1 VIGLDA
7 EDVSVVTDGS
17 TTEEIVTASGKMM
30 MLDRLLPHLQANG
43 HRVVLFSQYTRTL
56 DIIQDYL
63 DMRGYQFTRLD
74 GSTHRVNREVRI
86 TQFNSPTSKTFLFL
100 LSTRAGGEG
109 VNLYTADTVILF
121 DSDWNPQVDIQAM
134 ARVHRIGQTKTVHIY
149 RLVTSGTVEER
160 IVQRAQKKLYLDSL
174 VNRGCTSQAV
184 ALDKL
189 RASSKASARGAGTGE
204 GEGDE
209 EEMESAESAEELS
222 TVMSAL
228 KFGFGA
234 IFSKE
239 TNGLEKEVTRE
250 NIISDE
256 EISALLDRSRGLK
269 PDHRLEEA
277 PRIKRA
283 ASLPAS
289 ASTARSGRGQTPSL
303 LRGRSDG
310 NGDAALYGEEE
321 QEEEQEEEEGP
332 LPILSR
338 ASSLT
343 ENQEESVASFHRNL
357 SVPLVGLRYL
367 NGEYHSRHVPTE
379 REIQESLIIRNSKQ
393 AQQQEEEQQE
403 EEEEEGKQ
411 EAVDLTGD
419 EDPSPVSVAGEEDEE
434 EDEMEEENGEG
445 KSKKQRGVSKKE
457 GNSLRSIASDW
468 AEEKKRLELAAAR
481 NQRSVREK
489 QTRTETVRMEGVG
502 LVQVLKVNQY
512 TLEGGEPSVF
522 EREMKGRGANYAE
535 PKRRLR
541 VPSPL
546 SSS

>member
-1 VIGLDA
+1 VVVDA
-7 EDVSVVTDGS
+7 EDVSIVEDGT

-63 DMRGYQFTRLD
+63 EMRGYQFTRLD

-86 TQFNSPTSKTFLFL
+86 TQFNSPASKTFLFL

-174 VNRGCTSQAV
+174 VNRGCTSQAM

-189 RASSKASARGAGTGE
+189 KAPSKKSAAADDE
-204 GEGDE
+204 EGD
-209 EEMESAESAEELS
+209 MGNGSAEELS
-222 TVMSAL
+222 TMMSAL

-239 TNGLEKEVTRE
+239 ESAESEVTRE
-250 NIISDE
+250 NIISDA
-256 EISALLDRSRGLK
+256 EIFALIDRSRGLK
-269 PDHRLEEA
+269 PGHHLEEA
-277 PRIKRA
+277 PRMRRA
-283 ASLPAS
+283 ASLPA
-289 ASTARSGRGQTPSL
+289 ATAAGSRGAAGAKSRRQQKAVPSL
-303 LRGRSDG
+303 LRGHSDG
-310 NGDAALYGEEE
+310 NGSLVEVEEADLDA
-321 QEEEQEEEEGP
+321 EEEEEFVAP
-332 LPILSR
+332 LLSR

-343 ENQEESVASFHRNL
+343 ENQEESVASFHQNL

-379 REIQESLIIRNSKQ
+379 KEIQESLIIRNSKQ
-393 AQQQEEEQQE
+393 QPESDTSRQEQPI
-403 EEEEEGKQ
+403 
-411 EAVDLTGD
+411 DLTGD
-419 EDPSPVSVAGEEDEE
+419 EDPEAAGSDASGDNNQGEGEEGG
-434 EDEMEEENGEG
+434 MRRSLSR
-445 KSKKQRGVSKKE
+445 KSESG
-457 GNSLRSIASDW
+457 SLKSIATEWSK
-468 AEEKKRLELAAAR
+468 EKERLAVR
-481 NQRSVREK
+481 NQRSVRQK

-522 EREMKGRGANYAE
+522 DREMKGRGANFGE
-535 PKRRLR
+535 PEKRKKVQSLL
-541 VPSPL
+541 PL
-546 SSS
+546 CCSLARYS

>member
-1 VIGLDA
+1 MRLFPPLCLTGWSDA
-7 EDVSVVTDGS
+7 EDVATIADGT

-63 DMRGYQFTRLD
+63 EMRGYQFTRLD

-86 TQFNSPTSKTFLFL
+86 TQFNSPGSKTFLFL

-174 VNRGCTSQAV
+174 VNRGCTSQAM

-189 RASSKASARGAGTGE
+189 KASRKSEDDDA
-204 GEGDE
+204 
-209 EEMESAESAEELS
+209 EEMGSGNTEELS
-222 TVMSAL
+222 TMMSAL

-239 TNGLEKEVTRE
+239 GDGMESDVTPE
-250 NIISDE
+250 NIITDA
-256 EISALLDRSRGLK
+256 EIYALIDRSRGLK
-269 PDHRLEEA
+269 PDHRLQEA
-277 PRIKRA
+277 PRMRRA

-289 ASTARSGRGQTPSL
+289 ARSARHEKTASRSGRSVPKVDEEANMDEELPEELATPL
-303 LRGRSDG
+303 V
-310 NGDAALYGEEE
+310 
-321 QEEEQEEEEGP
+321 
-332 LPILSR
+332 SR

-343 ENQEESVASFHRNL
+343 ENQEESVASFQQNL

-367 NGEYHSRHVPTE
+367 NGEYHSRHIPSE
-379 REIQESLIIRNSKQ
+379 KEIQDSLIIRSKSDNNQ
-393 AQQQEEEQQE
+393 HEQII
-403 EEEEEGKQ
+403 
-411 EAVDLTGD
+411 DLTED
-419 EDPSPVSVAGEEDEE
+419 ENPEIVQNNEIIKASENNDDEENGEDEE
-434 EDEMEEENGEG
+434 ETEERKSSQNGKRNLSRKSEG
-445 KSKKQRGVSKKE
+445 G
-457 GNSLRSIASDW
+457 SLRSIASEW
-468 AEEKKRLELAAAR
+468 NEERERLAAR
-481 NQRSVREK
+481 NQRSVRQK
-489 QTRTETVRMEGVG
+489 QTRTETVRLEGVG

-522 EREMKGRGANYAE
+522 DREMKGRGANFGE
-535 PKRRLR
+535 PMKRTKVL
-541 VPSPL
+541 PSVHRY
-546 SSS
+546 SS